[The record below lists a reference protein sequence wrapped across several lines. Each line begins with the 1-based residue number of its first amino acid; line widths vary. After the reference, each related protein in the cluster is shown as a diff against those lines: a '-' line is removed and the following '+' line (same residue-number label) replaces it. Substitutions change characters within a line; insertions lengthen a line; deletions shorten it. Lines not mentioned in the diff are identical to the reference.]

1 MKVELDSNSLQD
13 EAFRKIGGNV
23 FNFQKIEH
31 LLKVLIANAQTSG
44 WAHNFQENQIAR
56 RDKIA
61 QKTMGTLAGE
71 FFSSTVKCSDDDEKH
86 NRVVKEPTFSTS
98 LNLENEFHEEKRR
111 EIEMLVNE
119 RNELIHQRLIDFNPT
134 SIQDCQDLIAYLDSQ
149 RERQIIAYDFLK
161 YLATIFVEYSK
172 DMAEYMGSEEFQK
185 EFGLLFLAQ
194 SPIVRFLIAYTQEQQ
209 KNDGWTFLSAAISR
223 ISKELPGDL
232 EKIKNDW
239 GYKKI
244 IDLIRDFDFF
254 EIKKEPLSNNTYRW
268 LYRVVSPESLIE
280 YNETKH

>member
-1 MKVELDSNSLQD
+1 MKVELEINSLQD
-13 EAFRKIGGNV
+13 EAFRKIGRNV

-31 LLKVLIANAQTSG
+31 LLKVLISNTQTSG
-44 WAHNFQENQIAR
+44 WAYNLQENQIAR

-71 FFSSTVKCSDDDEKH
+71 FFSSTVKCSDDDEKQ

-161 YLATIFVEYSK
+161 YLATIFAEMSK
-172 DMAEYMGSEEFQK
+172 DMAEHMGSEEFQK
-185 EFGLLFLAQ
+185 EF
-194 SPIVRFLIAYTQEQQ
+194 
-209 KNDGWTFLSAAISR
+209 
-223 ISKELPGDL
+223 
-232 EKIKNDW
+232 
-239 GYKKI
+239 
-244 IDLIRDFDFF
+244 
-254 EIKKEPLSNNTYRW
+254 
-268 LYRVVSPESLIE
+268 
-280 YNETKH
+280 